1 MIAFPLVNVAISIY
15 QICWMIYQK
24 LFEHDLKLKELFK
37 KNCLYIALVLCL
49 YLPIFTDI
57 VITII
62 KTTHIEEIPTLRW
75 FTYFSSMLS
84 CFIPLIVSVFRILQG
99 LVRINWLHKYCKKRR
114 ILKELKDTGKAIN
127 NNLTV
132 SLTIEDDFERLER
145 MALQNFMRDI
155 FVGLSYCFENSY
167 EAASYPNDD
176 YMNHKITTESYKE
189 ILQDETIAQ
198 NSYLNVQFIEYAP
211 QTFNDIRKNEGID
224 YHEMAKSF
232 LPMYNQTGIKRSE
245 GKSGTFFIST
255 DDNKYMIKTLKSEE
269 LDIIRFKFLN
279 QYAKYTNDNPSTLLC
294 PIYGIFKMIMLGG
307 EDEVLIVVMRNLIG
321 DFKDNIICKF
331 DLKGSSFNRK
341 EKFDP
346 EKVENKVMKDLNF
359 DEYEKVLMMSEKKLD
374 VLRSITANDSKFL
387 AKMELMDY
395 SLFVVK
401 LDLDKETSM
410 AIFGK
415 SIQAKQE
422 LAVSSLLGTSQDEG
436 GYNTIRE
443 SLASIAPDDNYK
455 FYRKYLFP
463 SLHSGKAYLIAIIDY
478 FQYYNFAK
486 LMETNY
492 KSMIHPR
499 EDNSISCV
507 RPDVYS
513 DRFIKFIEK
522 ITDVKGFI
530 NENNPNTSNEINNTE
545 RKGSDA

>member
-1 MIAFPLVNVAISIY
+1 
-15 QICWMIYQK
+15 MIYKK
-24 LFEHDLKLKELFK
+24 LFEHDLKLKKLYH

-57 VITII
+57 LITIV
-62 KTTHIEEIPTLRW
+62 KTEHIEENKTLRW

-99 LVRINWLHKYCKKRR
+99 LVRINWLHKYFKKRKM
-114 ILKELKDTGKAIN
+114 LKELQDTGKAIT

-132 SLTIEDDFERLER
+132 SLTMEDDFERLER

-155 FVGLSYCFENSY
+155 FVGLSYCFENSI
-167 EAASYPNDD
+167 ESDTYPNDD
-176 YMNHKITTESYKE
+176 YMQHKITTESYKK
-189 ILQDETIAQ
+189 ILEDETIPQ

-211 QTFNDIRKNEGID
+211 QTFYDIRNNEDID

-232 LPMYNQTGIKRSE
+232 LPMYNQAGIRRSE

-255 DDNKYMIKTLKSEE
+255 DDNKYMIKTLKYEE
-269 LDIIRFKFLN
+269 LDIIRCKFLKE
-279 QYAKYTNDNPSTLLC
+279 YAEYVKENKNTLLC

-341 EKFDP
+341 EQFDP
-346 EKVENKVMKDLNF
+346 ERVENKVMKDLNF
-359 DEYEKVLMMSEKKLD
+359 DEYEKVLMISERKLGH
-374 VLRSITANDSKFL
+374 LRSITSKDSKFL

-415 SIQAKQE
+415 SIQEKQE
-422 LAVSSLLGTSQDEG
+422 LAVSSLLGTSQDESI
-436 GYNTIRE
+436 TIRE
-443 SLASIAPDDNYK
+443 SLASVLPDNDKYK
-455 FYRKYLFP
+455 FYRKYLFS

-492 KSMIHPR
+492 KSIIHPR

-513 DRFIKFIEK
+513 ERFIKFIEK

-530 NENNPNTSNEINNTE
+530 NENNPNSSNEINSTE
-545 RKGSDA
+545 RRNSNEQ